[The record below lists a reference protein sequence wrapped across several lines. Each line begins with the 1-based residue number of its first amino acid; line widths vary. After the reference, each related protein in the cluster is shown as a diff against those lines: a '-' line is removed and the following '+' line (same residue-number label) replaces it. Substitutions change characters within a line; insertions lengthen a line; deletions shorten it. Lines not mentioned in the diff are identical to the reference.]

1 MEEETA
7 ALREQLASRYGNA
20 VAVEYL
26 DVYSGAL
33 QEHPEVFRLLTQ
45 GNVPLPIVSLN
56 GEPTFAGG
64 ISLEMI
70 EEELQNLGLTPT
82 A

>member
-7 ALREQLASRYGNA
+7 ALREQLAGRYGSA
-20 VAVEYL
+20 VTVEYL

-33 QEHPEVFRLLTQ
+33 QEYPEVYRLLTE
-45 GNVPLPIVSLN
+45 GNVPLPVISMN

-64 ISLEMI
+64 ISQEMI
-70 EEELQNLGLTPT
+70 EEELKNLGLTP
-82 A
+82 AA

>member
-1 MEEETA
+1 MEEAAT
-7 ALREQLASRYGNA
+7 ALREQLAGRYGSA
-20 VAVEYL
+20 VTVEYL

-33 QEHPEVFRLLTQ
+33 REHPEVTQLLTK
-45 GNVPLPIVSLN
+45 NVPLPIVSLN

-70 EEELQNLGLTPT
+70 EEELQSQGLAPQ

>member
-7 ALREQLASRYGNA
+7 ALRDQLADRYGSA
-20 VAVEYL
+20 VTVEYL
-26 DVYSGAL
+26 DIYSGAL
-33 QEHPEVFRLLTQ
+33 QDHPEIFRLLTM
-45 GNVPLPIVSLN
+45 GNVPLPIISMN

-64 ISLEMI
+64 ISQEMI
-70 EEELQNLGLTPT
+70 EEELQKLGLTPV

>member
-1 MEEETA
+1 MEQETA
-7 ALREQLASRYGNA
+7 TLREQLAGRYGGT
-20 VAVEYL
+20 VTVEYL

-33 QEHPEVFRLLTQ
+33 PEHPEVFRLLTE
-45 GNVPLPIVSLN
+45 NVPLPIVCLD

-70 EEELQNLGLTPT
+70 EEELRNQGLKP
-82 A
+82 AE